1 MYGFKCI
8 DLFQLDLFFSHYIDI
23 SFTHGR
29 DTDTIKFE
37 KGNGREQCQIIFQFV
52 L

>member
-1 MYGFKCI
+1 M
-8 DLFQLDLFFSHYIDI
+8 DLNVLICSSLFFSHYIDI
-23 SFTHGR
+23 LFTHGR